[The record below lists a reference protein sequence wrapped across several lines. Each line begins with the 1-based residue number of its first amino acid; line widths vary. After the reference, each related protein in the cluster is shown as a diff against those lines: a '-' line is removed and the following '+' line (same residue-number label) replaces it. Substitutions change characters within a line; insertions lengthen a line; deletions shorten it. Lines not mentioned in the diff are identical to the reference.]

1 MLGGMPNRRSDLVWL
16 QWATM
21 ILGGAAL
28 LSLSIIGRLIAVMAM
43 LSVIGIPIVFLLA
56 AIPTLFL
63 LSLFTLA
70 IALALNLK
78 GGRNIAFAV
87 ALALGA
93 MLLFPLAHNAIG
105 TAYVASLVKEDQ
117 TPAIE
122 PWAGE
127 TMALVVPTDR
137 DVACNS
143 LCQKVLGRGYAQR
156 FIVASVPAHAR
167 GVDAVKKAIAYR
179 LEPRR
184 PCKSASSNYGMDPA
198 LKLKLAQGAC
208 LVDEPAQLLQ
218 ADAVLWHRDIHADN
232 VSGAWLNP
240 FKLPIAAKRFSFYR
254 LRGSSR
260 QDEVW
265 TQTSVRYATLWP
277 LLVPTYVFSKS
288 GFDAPDAGLLRETK
302 TAGASEVPD
311 PETFLQTHLRL
322 DLSKQAVR
330 DDLLQQTAVNT
341 ILSQAAG
348 YGGADPARFLL
359 LLRELSEQKS
369 WEFPIEKLESLLN
382 ATVRDQR
389 IPISAYM
396 RAFVA
401 AAYRQSP
408 EFGDAVANA
417 MIDRLHSEPTGS
429 RNVEDIID
437 GFRFIPD
444 QNLGRLWP
452 RIRLEIK
459 TMADASVWATVTRR
473 AWLADNPTPDLLT
486 AMSLQNTTTRDIYR
500 RKHIL
505 HSAMAG
511 LCDAALAG
519 RASADALPAFA
530 ELLQQPGFLPDS
542 LPQERESPQPDV
554 VGVANTLAALGAD
567 REYIQRL
574 KLHPYIASNLKP
586 LIEQA
591 LRKPNCKFQ

>member
-1 MLGGMPNRRSDLVWL
+1 
-16 QWATM
+16 M

-28 LSLSIIGRLIAVMAM
+28 VSLSIIGRVIAVMAM
-43 LSVIGIPIVFLLA
+43 LSVIGIPFVFLLA
-56 AIPTLFL
+56 AIPTVFL
-63 LSLFTLA
+63 LSSFTLA

-122 PWAGE
+122 PWAGG

-137 DVACNS
+137 DVECTT
-143 LCQKVLGRGYAQR
+143 LCQKMLGRGYAQR

-167 GVDAVKKAIAYR
+167 GVDAVKKALAYR

-184 PCKSASSNYGMDPA
+184 PCKSSSSNYGMDPT

-208 LVDEPAQLLQ
+208 LVEEPAPLLQ

-254 LRGSSR
+254 LRGSTR

-277 LLVPTYVFSKS
+277 LLVPTYVFGKS

-302 TAGASEVPD
+302 TAGAQEVP
-311 PETFLQTHLRL
+311 EAEAFLQTHLRL
-322 DLSKQAVR
+322 DLSKEKVR
-330 DDLLQQTAVNT
+330 DSLLQQTAVNT

-359 LLRELSEQKS
+359 LLRELSEQKN
-369 WEFPIEKLESLLN
+369 WDFPLEKLESLLN

-389 IPISAYM
+389 IPISEYM

-429 RNVEDIID
+429 RNVENIID
-437 GFRFIPD
+437 AFRFIPD

-459 TMADASVWATVTRR
+459 TMADASVWATVIRR
-473 AWLADNPTPDLLT
+473 AWLADNPTPDLLK

-511 LCDAALAG
+511 LCDTALAG
-519 RASADALPAFA
+519 RAGADALPAFA
-530 ELLQQPGFLPDS
+530 ALLQQPGFLPDS
-542 LPQERESPQPDV
+542 LPQQSESPQPDV

>member
-1 MLGGMPNRRSDLVWL
+1 MLGGMPNKRSDLVRL
-16 QWATM
+16 QWTTM
-21 ILGGAAL
+21 VLGAVAL
-28 LSLSIIGRLIAVMAM
+28 ISLSIIGRVIAVMAM
-43 LSVIGIPIVFLLA
+43 ISVIGIPLVFLFG

-70 IALALNLK
+70 IAAALNLQ
-78 GGRNIAFAV
+78 GGKRIALALP
-87 ALALGA
+87 LALGA
-93 MLLFPLAHNAIG
+93 MLLFPLVHNAIG

-122 PWAGE
+122 PWARE

-137 DVACNS
+137 DVECNS
-143 LCQKVLGRGYAQR
+143 ICQKMLGRGYAQR

-167 GVDAVKKAIAYR
+167 GVTAVKKSIAYR

-184 PCKSASSNYGMDPA
+184 PCQSSSSTFGMDPT

-208 LVDEPAQLLQ
+208 LVEEPAPLLQ

-254 LRGSSR
+254 LRGTTR
-260 QDEVW
+260 HDEVW
-265 TQTSVRYATLWP
+265 RQTSVRYATLWP

-288 GFDAPDAGLLRETK
+288 GFDAPDAGLLREPK
-302 TAGASEVPD
+302 TAGAKDVP
-311 PETFLQTHLRL
+311 EAEAFLQNHLRL
-322 DLSKQAVR
+322 DLSKQPVPNA
-330 DDLLQQTAVNT
+330 LLQQTAVNT

-369 WEFPIEKLESLLN
+369 WEFPLEKLESVLN

-389 IPISAYM
+389 IPISEYM

-401 AAYRQSP
+401 AAYHQSP

-429 RNVEDIID
+429 RNVDNLID
-437 GFRFIPD
+437 AFRFIPD

-459 TMADASVWATVTRR
+459 TMADASVWATVIRR
-473 AWLADNPTPDLLT
+473 AWLADNPTPDLLK

-519 RASADALPAFA
+519 RAGADALPAFA
-530 ELLQQPGFLPDS
+530 GLLQQPGFLPDS

-554 VGVANTLAALGAD
+554 VAVANTLAALGAD

-574 KLHPYIASNLKP
+574 KLHPYIAGALKP

>member
-1 MLGGMPNRRSDLVWL
+1 
-16 QWATM
+16 M

-28 LSLSIIGRLIAVMAM
+28 VSLSIIGRVIAVMAM
-43 LSVIGIPIVFLLA
+43 LSVIGIPFVFLLA
-56 AIPTLFL
+56 AIPTVFL
-63 LSLFTLA
+63 LSSFTLA

-122 PWAGE
+122 PWAGG

-137 DVACNS
+137 DVECTT
-143 LCQKVLGRGYAQR
+143 LCQKMLGRGYAQR

-167 GVDAVKKAIAYR
+167 GVDAVKKALAYR

-184 PCKSASSNYGMDPA
+184 PCKSSSSNYGMDPT

-208 LVDEPAQLLQ
+208 LVEEPAPLLQ

-254 LRGSSR
+254 LRGSTR

-277 LLVPTYVFSKS
+277 LLVPTYVFGKS

-302 TAGASEVPD
+302 TAGAQEVP
-311 PETFLQTHLRL
+311 EAEAFLQTHLRL
-322 DLSKQAVR
+322 DLSKEKVR
-330 DDLLQQTAVNT
+330 DSLLQQTAVNT

-359 LLRELSEQKS
+359 LLRELSEQKN
-369 WEFPIEKLESLLN
+369 WDFPLEKLESLLN

-389 IPISAYM
+389 IPISEYM

-429 RNVEDIID
+429 RNVENIID
-437 GFRFIPD
+437 AFRFIPD

-452 RIRLEIK
+452 RSRLEIK
-459 TMADASVWATVTRR
+459 TMADASVWATVIRR
-473 AWLADNPTPDLLT
+473 AWLADNPTPDLLK

-511 LCDAALAG
+511 LCDTALAG

-530 ELLQQPGFLPDS
+530 ALLQQPGFLPDS
-542 LPQERESPQPDV
+542 LPQQSESPQPDV

>member
-43 LSVIGIPIVFLLA
+43 LSVIGIPLVFLFG
-56 AIPTLFL
+56 AIPTVFL

-143 LCQKVLGRGYAQR
+143 LCQKMLGRGYAQR

-167 GVDAVKKAIAYR
+167 GVDAVKKALAYR

-302 TAGASEVPD
+302 TAGAKEVP
-311 PETFLQTHLRL
+311 EAEAFLQTHLRL

-429 RNVEDIID
+429 RNVENIID
-437 GFRFIPD
+437 AFRFIPD

-473 AWLADNPTPDLLT
+473 AWLADNPTPDLLK

>member
-1 MLGGMPNRRSDLVWL
+1 MPNRKSDLVWL
-16 QWATM
+16 QWTTM
-21 ILGGAAL
+21 VLGAVAL
-28 LSLSIIGRLIAVMAM
+28 ISLSIIGRVIAVMAM
-43 LSVIGIPIVFLLA
+43 ISVIGIPLVFLFG

-70 IALALNLK
+70 IAAALNLQ
-78 GGRNIAFAV
+78 GGKNIAFAA

-93 MLLFPLAHNAIG
+93 MLLFPLVHNTFG

-127 TMALVVPTDR
+127 TMALVVPTDKA
-137 DVACNS
+137 VQCNS
-143 LCQKVLGRGYAQR
+143 VCQKMLGRGYAQR

-167 GVDAVKKAIAYR
+167 SVDAAKKSIAYR

-184 PCKSASSNYGMDPA
+184 PCKFPSSIHGMDPA

-208 LVDEPAQLLQ
+208 LVEEPAQLLQ

-232 VSGAWLNP
+232 VSEGWLNP
-240 FKLPIAAKRFSFYR
+240 FKLPLAAKRISLYR
-254 LRGSSR
+254 LRGTTR

-265 TQTSVRYATLWP
+265 RQTSVRYATLWP

-288 GFDAPDAGLLRETK
+288 GLAAPDAGLLRETK
-302 TAGASEVPD
+302 TAGATDVP
-311 PETFLQTHLRL
+311 EAEAFLQNHLQL
-322 DLSKQAVR
+322 DLSKQPAPNA
-330 DDLLQQTAVNT
+330 LLQQTAVDT

-348 YGGADPARFLL
+348 YGGADSTRFLL
-359 LLRELSEQKS
+359 LLREMSEQKD
-369 WEFPIEKLESLLN
+369 WELPIEKLESLLN

-389 IPISAYM
+389 IPISEYM
-396 RAFVA
+396 RGFLA

-429 RNVEDIID
+429 RNVGNIINA
-437 GFRFIPD
+437 FRFIPD
-444 QNLGRLWP
+444 QNFGRLWP
-452 RIRLEIK
+452 RIRLEIR

-486 AMSLQNTTTRDIYR
+486 AMRLQNTTTRDIHR
-500 RKHIL
+500 RKRVL
-505 HSAMAG
+505 HTAMAG

-519 RASADALPAFA
+519 RASTDALPAFA
-530 ELLQQPGFLPDS
+530 ALLQEPGFLPDS

-567 REYIQRL
+567 RGYIQRL